1 MILKAVIKE
10 QKYSAYLQNEKSRLS
25 RNTFKDEGYGVYVG
39 KKNLDLAPFIP

>member
-25 RNTFKDEGYGVYVG
+25 RNMLEDEGYGVYVG
-39 KKNLDLAPFIP
+39 KKI